1 MAEKSCLIWRR
12 RAWSVTCETH
22 DRYVLTKA
30 LIRVFTLHALETAL
44 LQLAQRVD
52 SASMASWGVE
62 KRSRFFVDML
72 KRLSICSNVCSQL
85 GNSPSDFFQALLC
98 DAHAPPGCI
107 LTPRVGRNPFGL
119 RAIDR

>member
-1 MAEKSCLIWRR
+1 MHWRARPVPIFRNFSPKFGRAQRQGVVAEKSCLIWRR

-30 LIRVFTLHALETAL
+30 LIRVFTLHALTAL

-62 KRSRFFVDML
+62 KRSRFFVFVDML
-72 KRLSICSNVCSQL
+72 KPLFTAR
-85 GNSPSDFFQALLC
+85 
-98 DAHAPPGCI
+98 
-107 LTPRVGRNPFGL
+107 
-119 RAIDR
+119 